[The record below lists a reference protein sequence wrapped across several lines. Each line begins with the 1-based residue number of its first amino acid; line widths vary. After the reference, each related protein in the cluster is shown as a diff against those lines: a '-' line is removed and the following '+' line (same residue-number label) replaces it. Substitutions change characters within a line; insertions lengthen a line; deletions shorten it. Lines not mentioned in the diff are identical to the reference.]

1 MVDGRLAVDWFNRLV
16 GWLVDCSPCGGGVSL
31 SKPTKRENRLCDCC
45 YSGKGAAIVV
55 WNLIGICERAAPRHR
70 RWQEMREAEQKAW
83 CVQGEAA
90 YIIVFD
96 TRQEQEGQKA
106 RRKKEGT
113 APTQIKTPTPRVHP
127 NPSRRLARITC
138 PPNPFHPAPWLY
150 DTSHEWHTIAK
161 GPLIGPTAF

>member
-113 APTQIKTPTPRVHP
+113 APTNTDKDPDATRTSKSVQEAGTHHVSAKPV
-127 NPSRRLARITC
+127 PSCSLA
-138 PPNPFHPAPWLY
+138 L
-150 DTSHEWHTIAK
+150 
-161 GPLIGPTAF
+161 